1 MDRMSEII
9 NEYKSNQWDETK
21 LVTLIDLR
29 RELACLIYEL
39 SKKVREAAINYSHA
53 YANRRVE
60 TARFKIEHLT
70 NKDTLGMSKQRQQ
83 LTLEIT
89 EQVKLNTRGITE
101 VVRVY
106 KILLTVYLKAWSRI
120 YLSIKN
126 YTINQSSQIS
136 LRKQNDR

>member
-39 SKKVREAAINYSHA
+39 SKKVREAAINYNHA

-70 NKDTLGMSKQRQQ
+70 NKDTLGMSEAKATVDARDYRTSEAQHEGNYRGGKSVQDSANGVLKSMEQ
-83 LTLEIT
+83 DISFYKKLYDKT
-89 EQVKLNTRGITE
+89 E
-101 VVRVY
+101 
-106 KILLTVYLKAWSRI
+106 
-120 YLSIKN
+120 
-126 YTINQSSQIS
+126 
-136 LRKQNDR
+136 

>member
-39 SKKVREAAINYSHA
+39 SKKVRESAIDYNHA
-53 YANRRVE
+53 YATRRVE

-70 NKDTLGMSKQRQQ
+70 NKDT
-83 LTLEIT
+83 
-89 EQVKLNTRGITE
+89 
-101 VVRVY
+101 
-106 KILLTVYLKAWSRI
+106 
-120 YLSIKN
+120 
-126 YTINQSSQIS
+126 
-136 LRKQNDR
+136 